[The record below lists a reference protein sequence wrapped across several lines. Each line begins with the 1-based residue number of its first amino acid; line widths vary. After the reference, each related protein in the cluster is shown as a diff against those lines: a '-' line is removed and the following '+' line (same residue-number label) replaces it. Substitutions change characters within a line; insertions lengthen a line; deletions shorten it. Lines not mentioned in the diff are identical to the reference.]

1 MKTYDLGNIT
11 KTLQQKGLSSSFKA
25 KFQYVTFKKNC
36 FHRYFGM
43 DGHKRVSDIMQG
55 KSVSLNFNEV
65 CVLNDSLALTLIN
78 SDRLDKSNIS
88 LSQDYGVLG
97 GTDDESKIEES
108 FKYLLELISIKRD
121 LADLNKMYEMDFNL
135 LVHFIK
141 VNRIMNRL
149 TSGNYRRKVLKE
161 VGVPNLDIFKFDKLN
176 IDKDYLE
183 NESGLEE
190 KHIDEIKKHYNVTK
204 LSNDRVFT
212 TDIVLPKTDIM
223 YTDYEDKNQATL
235 YKYYTKVVK
244 TFVSF
249 CMKIICYSYNESS
262 VYTVK
267 KIEDVESELG
277 TKLNLGVGELDSGIT
292 STKLSSYMNTLC
304 NDIYSREHKFNKMS
318 MLGLVY
324 LVNCLL
330 SRESVSLEV
339 IKRGLF

>member
-1 MKTYDLGNIT
+1 MKSYDLGNMT
-11 KTLQQKGLSSSFKA
+11 KKLQERGLLSNFKL
-25 KFQYVTFKKNC
+25 KLEYVTFKKNC
-36 FHRYFGM
+36 FHRYFGAE
-43 DGHKRVSDIMQG
+43 GHKRVLDLVQD
-55 KSVSLNFNEV
+55 KSASLSFNEV
-65 CVLNDSLALTLIN
+65 CVLNDSLVLTLLN
-78 SDRLDKSNIS
+78 SDSLDKSNIS
-88 LSQDYGVLG
+88 VSQGYGILD

-108 FKYLLELISIKRD
+108 FKYLLDLISIKGD
-121 LADLNKMYEMDFNL
+121 LAELNKMYEMDFNL

-141 VNRIMNRL
+141 VDRILNRL
-149 TSGNYRRKVLKE
+149 TSGNYRRKVLEE
-161 VGVPNLDIFKFDKLN
+161 VGVPNLNIFKFDKLN
-176 IDKDYLE
+176 IDGDYLE
-183 NESGLEE
+183 NESGLDE
-190 KHIDEIKKHYNVTK
+190 KYKSEIKKHYNITK
-204 LSNDRVFT
+204 LSSGRVFT
-212 TDIVLPKTDIM
+212 TDITLPKTDIM

-249 CMKIICYSYNESS
+249 CMKIICYSYNKSS

-292 STKLSSYMNTLC
+292 STKLTSYMNTLC

-324 LVNCLL
+324 LVSSLL
-330 SRESVSLEV
+330 SKENVSLEV